1 MTAPAAKVNTIL
13 MAEDDSD
20 DRLLAQDALKECG
33 MTMDLQFVEDGVQLM
48 DYLQRKNKFGRP
60 GAAPKPSLIILD
72 LNMPRKDGREAL
84 KEIKSDASLKKIP
97 VVVLTTS
104 TADTDIAIVYELGA
118 NSFISKPVAFN
129 TLVSVMKTLGD
140 YWFNVVELP
149 LKAQGLQ

>member
-1 MTAPAAKVNTIL
+1 MTAMAKMNTIL

-33 MTMDLQFVEDGVQLM
+33 MLMDLRFVEDGVQLM
-48 DYLQRKNKFGRP
+48 DYLQRKNKYGQA
-60 GAAPKPSLIILD
+60 GAAPKPTLIILD

-84 KEIKSDASLKKIP
+84 KEIKSDPVMRKIP

-104 TADTDIAIVYELGA
+104 TADTDIARVYELGA

-129 TLVSVMKTLGD
+129 SLVWVMKTLGE
-140 YWFNVVELP
+140 YWFQVVSGP
-149 LKAQGLQ
+149 

>member
-1 MTAPAAKVNTIL
+1 MTAPAKVNTIL

-33 MTMDLQFVEDGVQLM
+33 MVMDLRFVEDGVELM
-48 DYLQRKNKFGRP
+48 DYLQKKNKYSAAGK
-60 GAAPKPSLIILD
+60 APKPSLIILD

-84 KEIKSDASLKKIP
+84 KEIKADSALRKIP

-104 TADTDIAIVYELGA
+104 TADTDISQVYDLGA

-129 TLVSVMKTLGD
+129 SLISVMKTIGE
-140 YWFNVVELP
+140 YWFQVVVLP
-149 LKAQGLQ
+149 FKV

>member
-1 MTAPAAKVNTIL
+1 MTIAAKLTTIL

-33 MTMDLQFVEDGVQLM
+33 MMADLRFVEDGVQLM
-48 DYLQRKNKFGRP
+48 DYLQRKNKYSP
-60 GAAPKPSLIILD
+60 IGAAPKPTLIILD

-84 KEIKSDASLKKIP
+84 REIKSDPGLRKIP

-104 TADTDIAIVYELGA
+104 TADTDISKVYELGA

-129 TLVSVMKTLGD
+129 SLVSVMKTLGE
-140 YWFNVVELP
+140 YWFRVVSCP
-149 LKAQGLQ
+149 

>member
-1 MTAPAAKVNTIL
+1 MTTPAKTNTIL

-33 MTMDLQFVEDGVQLM
+33 MATDLRFVEDGVQLM
-48 DYLQRKNKFGRP
+48 DYLQRKNKYGHP

-84 KEIKSDASLKKIP
+84 KEIKGDAALRKIP
-97 VVVLTTS
+97 VIILTTS
-104 TADTDIAIVYELGA
+104 TADTDIAKVYELGA

-129 TLVSVMKTLGD
+129 ALVSIMKTLGE
-140 YWFNVVELP
+140 YWFRVVTTV
-149 LKAQGLQ
+149 